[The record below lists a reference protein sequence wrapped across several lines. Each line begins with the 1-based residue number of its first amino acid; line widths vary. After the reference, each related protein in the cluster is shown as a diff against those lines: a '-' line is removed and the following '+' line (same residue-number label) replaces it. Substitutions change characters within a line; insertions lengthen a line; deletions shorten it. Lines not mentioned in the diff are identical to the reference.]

1 MNDRTMAL
9 TESILLSRLPNALAD
24 RSQLILD
31 MDDHTLPAGIY
42 RVSPSTQNL
51 PDGVYQY
58 GLAEIAVCSW
68 SGNRYIRQTYVSDSG
83 ELLYRLYWGDSIGWR
98 VWYVIATSKIVTST

>member
-1 MNDRTMAL
+1 MNDRVTEL
-9 TESILLSRLPNALAD
+9 TEAKLLSYLPNALAD

-68 SGNRYIRQTYVSDSG
+68 GGSRYIRQTYVADG
-83 ELLYRLYWGDSIGWR
+83 GKLLFRLYWGDSIGWR
-98 VWYVIATSKIVTST
+98 NWREISTSEIVTST